1 MVSKRLARLVCSAFL
16 LACERKVMVTL
27 DVKPVDAVAPHPI
40 PSGAECAAAGD
51 CIQQGSCIGVPA
63 CTSRTMGAQ
72 PICDPKF
79 PPPKMPSFS
88 CGCDAGR
95 CAVVE

>member
-16 LACERKVMVTL
+16 VACERKVMVTL
-27 DVKPVDAVAPHPI
+27 DIKPIDASPAPI

-63 CTSRTMGAQ
+63 CTSRTTGAQ
-72 PICDPKF
+72 PICDPKH
-79 PPPKMPSFS
+79 PPPPMKSFH
-88 CGCDAGR
+88 CACDAGR
-95 CAVVE
+95 CVVGE